1 MVAELG
7 GTGEVKVHE
16 YAAGITTTR
25 TPESIVT
32 ADKPKSFVSTMLV
45 ATTEIVAG
53 KGTTGGAVYR
63 PFEVTDPS
71 AELLHVGVG
80 FAVGEDVQTSHVT
93 V

>member
-7 GTGEVKVHE
+7 GTGDVEVHE
-16 YAAGITTTR
+16 YVAGITTTR

-53 KGTTGGAVYR
+53 
-63 PFEVTDPS
+63 
-71 AELLHVGVG
+71 
-80 FAVGEDVQTSHVT
+80 
-93 V
+93 